1 MRLKNF
7 SSFSAATLVIGL
19 ICGSLFAADQQE
31 GELSP
36 EFETDVLPI
45 LNEKCTRCHNPNE
58 LKAELDLTTG
68 EGLFNGG
75 ESGQV
80 IEIGKPE
87 ESILVE
93 MLHEGLM
100 PPEGE
105 GTALTNDELHI
116 IERWIAGGS
125 PFADGTRPEDFL
137 DRMQLNQHDILPI
150 MLIRC
155 TSCHGRRVR
164 KGELDLRTRESMLKG
179 GKSGPAIVLGKPEE
193 SLLLQRIHAGE
204 MPPRDQLIIAGV
216 LPITSSEVEQIANW
230 ISLGA
235 PTVDIVPDVATSE
248 PDRMV
253 TDEDRQHWS
262 FQPLPASIDVPQSN
276 GAGDHPIDAF
286 VMRQLR
292 TNNLS
297 FNPAADRGTLL
308 RRMCFDLTGLP
319 PKVELIDSFVES
331 NDATEYERTID
342 RLLDSPRYGERW
354 GRFWLD
360 AAGYSDS
367 EGKRSSDP
375 VRRYAYRYRD
385 YVIRAFNEDKP
396 YSRFLLEQIA
406 GDELAD
412 YSDPNRLTPEVIDN
426 LVATGFL
433 RMAPDGTGS
442 DVVNFVPE
450 RMEVLA
456 DEIDILGST
465 VLGLTLKCARCHS
478 HKYDPLPH
486 RDYYRLVA
494 VFQGAFDIHDWL
506 KPTSAAGQSDGH
518 FEARTLDVAFPWQRQ
533 AVAEHNQK
541 FQPQID
547 RENERLKSA
556 KAAAQKE
563 KLDTE
568 LARLPETIRD
578 KVRIAVN
585 TAEKDRLED
594 QKQLV
599 ADYGSRLKLTDDQLK
614 NTPTYKKVFD
624 EVNAAIKSIRA
635 DMQEVPQIRALW
647 DRGEPSPTYVFRRG
661 DYQQPGRLVGPGVP
675 AVLTDGRTP
684 FEPVEPWPGAGKTGR
699 RLAFARWLIQHDH
712 PLTARVMVNRIWKHH
727 FGRGIVASLDNFG
740 KLGDRPTHPE
750 LLDWLAREFVNSGW
764 SVKHMHRLIL
774 TSRTWRQ
781 SSVVS
786 DDHLAVDPDN
796 KWISRMSLR
805 RMEAEEIRDTLIC
818 IADALD
824 DTPFGKPDEVSVASD
839 GLVMAVPRKEKYRRS
854 VYLRQR
860 RKEMPT
866 FLETFDLPQMNPAC
880 QIRANSNVAQQALYL
895 LNNQMV
901 RSLSARFAA
910 GLDETAMESDSKIQ
924 RLYLA
929 ALSRRPTQEEL
940 DFGRRTLGELEE
952 KWAEYSS
959 EQTEEKNGDPAQEA
973 LRVYC
978 HTILNSAG
986 FLYID

>member
-1 MRLKNF
+1 MSLKQV
-7 SSFSAATLVIGL
+7 SSFLATPVITGL
-19 ICGSLFAADQQE
+19 ICGSLFAADPQI
-31 GELSP
+31 GESSLG
-36 EFETDVLPI
+36 FESDVLPV
-45 LNEKCTRCHNPNE
+45 LKDKCVRCHNPND

-68 EGLFNGG
+68 QGLFNGG

-80 IEIGKPE
+80 VEIGKPE
-87 ESILVE
+87 ESILFE

-105 GTALTNDELHI
+105 GTALTKDELHT
-116 IERWIAGGS
+116 IERWIKAGS
-125 PFADGTRPEDFL
+125 PFDDGTRPGDFL
-137 DRMQLNQHDILPI
+137 DRVQVNQHDIEPI

-216 LPITSSEVEQIANW
+216 LPITSSEVDRIARW

-235 PTVDIVPDVATSE
+235 PTVDIEPDVATTE

-253 TDEDRQHWS
+253 TDDDRQHWS
-262 FQPLPASIDVPQSN
+262 FQPLPASIDIPKPN
-276 GAGDHPIDAF
+276 RAGNHPIDAF
-286 VMRQLR
+286 VSKELR
-292 TNNLS
+292 RNNLR
-297 FNPAADRGTLL
+297 FNPEADSTTLL
-308 RRMCFDLTGLP
+308 RRVCFDLTGLP
-319 PKVELIDSFVES
+319 PTVEMADSFIES
-331 NDATEYERTID
+331 SDAKDYERMID

-360 AAGYSDS
+360 AAGYADS

-375 VRRYAYRYRD
+375 VRKYAYRYRD

-412 YSDPNRLTPEVIDN
+412 YSDPNQLTPEVIDN

-450 RMEVLA
+450 RMEVVA

-478 HKYDPLPH
+478 HKYDPIPH

-518 FEARTLDVAFPWQRQ
+518 FEARSLDVAFPWQRQ
-533 AVAEHNQK
+533 AVAEHNK
-541 FQPQID
+541 NFQPQID

-563 KLDTE
+563 KFDKE
-568 LARLPETIRD
+568 LARLPEKLRD
-578 KVRIAVN
+578 EVRTVVN
-585 TAEKDRLED
+585 TAEMDRND
-594 QKQLV
+594 AQKLLF
-599 ADYGSRLKLTDDQLK
+599 AEYESRLTLTDDELR
-614 NTPTYKKVFD
+614 NTPAYKKVLD
-624 EVNAAIKSIRA
+624 EVEAAIKSLKA

-647 DRGEPSPTYVFRRG
+647 DRGEPSPTYIFRRG
-661 DYQQPGRLVGPGVP
+661 DHRQPGRLVGPGVP

-684 FEPVEPWPGAGKTGR
+684 FHPVEPWSGSGKTGR
-699 RLAFARWLIQHDH
+699 RLAFARWLVEHDH

-740 KLGDRPTHPE
+740 QLGDRPTHPE
-750 LLDWLAREFVNSGW
+750 LLDWLAREFVTNGW

-781 SSVVS
+781 SSAVS
-786 DDHLAVDPDN
+786 DDHLTVDPDN

-805 RMEAEEIRDTLIC
+805 RMEAEEVRDTLIF

-824 DTPFGKPDEVSVASD
+824 ETPFGKPDAVNVAND
-839 GLVMAVPRKEKYRRS
+839 GLVTAVPRNDKYRRS
-854 VYLRQR
+854 IYLRQR

-866 FLETFDLPQMNPAC
+866 FLETFDLPQMNPTC
-880 QIRANSNVAQQALYL
+880 QNRANSNVAQQALYL
-895 LNNQMV
+895 LNNRMV
-901 RSLSARFAA
+901 RDLVSRFAA
-910 GLDETAMESDSKIQ
+910 GLSAAATDSDSRIQ
-924 RLYLA
+924 HLYLS
-929 ALSRRPTQEEL
+929 ALSRQPTEEEL
-940 DFGRRTLGELEE
+940 VSGRRTLAELEGQ
-952 KWAEYSS
+952 WAEYYS
-959 EQTEEKNGDPAQEA
+959 EQSEDEKKDPALEA
-973 LRVYC
+973 FRVYC
-978 HTILNSAG
+978 HAILNSAG